1 MAIPDS
7 TYGQRP
13 GLVTRQSL
21 QAIQGTQDDEYGE
34 SFGSAIW
41 GQWRGVL
48 VGLAVICTVVG
59 GYFAMNKGAQRV
71 FDRFWNDTA
80 ALPGIEDAY
89 KRSGLAD
96 GHTKDLLLEQ
106 VHNECKA
113 RSDQIGRSQPRNA
126 DAAISDSFTLAK
138 QVTYL
143 SCLASERPQRFC
155 QAGHRSHLLMAVR
168 DYYRLMGRMRGD
180 RAAAQAVAAMTPV
193 SSGPAESDPRVLN
206 ALQALVMKGYVARR
220 DLVGAASGWPN
231 DLEAGLSVIDPKQ
244 QRGCG

>member
-13 GLVTRQSL
+13 GLITRQSL
-21 QAIQGTQDDEYGE
+21 RDIQGPEDEYGE
-34 SFGSAIW
+34 SFKSAIW

-48 VGLAVICTVVG
+48 LGFAVIGVVVG
-59 GYFAMNKGAQRV
+59 GYFVMNKGAMRV
-71 FDRFWNDTA
+71 FDRFWSDHA

-96 GHTKDLLLEQ
+96 GGTKDLLLEQ

-113 RSDQIGRSQPRNA
+113 RSEYTLRGASRDAGVA
-126 DAAISDSFTLAK
+126 DNFALAK

-180 RAAAQAVAAMTPV
+180 RAVAHAVAATTPV
-193 SSGPAESDPRVLN
+193 SSGPAESDPKVLG
-206 ALQALVMKGYVARR
+206 ALQALVQKGFVARR

-231 DLEAGLSVIDPKQ
+231 DLEAGLAGVAAT

>member
-13 GLVTRQSL
+13 GLITRQSL
-21 QAIQGTQDDEYGE
+21 QAIQGPQDEQGE

-41 GQWRGVL
+41 GQWRGV
-48 VGLAVICTVVG
+48 VAGIAVIGVLVG
-59 GYFAMNKGAQRV
+59 GYFAMNKGAARV
-71 FDRFWNDTA
+71 FDRFWNDSS
-80 ALPGIEDAY
+80 ALPGIQDAY

-96 GHTKDLLLEQ
+96 GGAKDLLLEQ
-106 VHNECKA
+106 VHNECKS
-113 RSDQIGRSQPRNA
+113 RSEYILRSQPRNA
-126 DAAISDSFTLAK
+126 DGSAPDSFTLAK

-143 SCLASERPQRFC
+143 SCLASERPNRFC

-168 DYYRLMGRMRGD
+168 DYYKLMGRMRGD
-180 RAAAQAVAAMTPV
+180 RAAAQAVAASAAV
-193 SSGPAESDPRVLN
+193 SAGPAESDPRVLT
-206 ALQALVMKGYVARR
+206 ALQTLVQRGYVARR

-231 DLEAGLSVIDPKQ
+231 DLEAGLASVAPT